1 VTAACPE
8 MVTIGKVE
16 RPFGVHG
23 AVKVR
28 SLSDRPGR
36 FEQLHQVRVAGE
48 RGQTADRRVRSVR
61 KAGPVY
67 LMEFE
72 GITTPEEARVLQ
84 GAMLQVPRGESS
96 ASPEGPLYECD
107 LIGMTVV
114 DEKGR
119 DLGRL
124 ELGLLAE

>member
-1 VTAACPE
+1 MTALWPD

-36 FEQLHQVRVAGE
+36 FEQLHEVRMAGE
-48 RGQTADRRVRSVR
+48 RGQTIDRRVRSVR

-67 LMEFE
+67 IVEFE
-72 GITTPEEARVLQ
+72 GITTPEEVLRVTQ
-84 GAMLQVPRGESS
+84 TE
-96 ASPEGPLYECD
+96 EH
-107 LIGMTVV
+107 
-114 DEKGR
+114 
-119 DLGRL
+119 
-124 ELGLLAE
+124 LAALVEDTKSDVWVHA

>member
-1 VTAACPE
+1 MTAFLPD

-36 FEQLHQVRVAGE
+36 FEQLHEVRMAGE
-48 RGQTADRRVRSVR
+48 RGQTIDRRVRSVR

-67 LMEFE
+67 IVEFE
-72 GITTPEEARVLQ
+72 GITTPEEARGIQ
-84 GAMLQVPRGESS
+84 GAMLQVPREAS
-96 ASPEGPLYECD
+96 ASQTSPCTNVTSSG
-107 LIGMTVV
+107 
-114 DEKGR
+114 
-119 DLGRL
+119 
-124 ELGLLAE
+124 